1 MPYTPEHKRDTHQK
15 ILESARRLFNRK
27 GFSEVSIDEV
37 MENAGLTHG
46 GFYRHFRNKDQ
57 LYAEAVRRFLCTD
70 APKPWQPTPP
80 RAAMAKKPRGQR
92 VIDAY
97 FSRDHFDD
105 RETCCPLIA
114 LPSDV
119 MRGSD
124 TVKGAYREVLEKLI
138 NVFLDDLDEPQR
150 RERALAL
157 AALCVGGIVTPKC
170 VDDPALADDLRR
182 AAHRQALRIGGWT
195 APTSR
200 RQRKKPQSGR
210 SPNRLVPLMSPRE
223 PHRRAGDD

>member
-1 MPYTPEHKRDTHQK
+1 MPYLPEHKRETREK
-15 ILESARRLFNRK
+15 ILESARRLFNKK

-37 MENAGLTHG
+37 MEDAGLTRG
-46 GFYRHFRNKDQ
+46 GFYRHFREKDE

-70 APKPWQPTPP
+70 APKPWQP
-80 RAAMAKKPRGQR
+80 KPSHLGTARKSRGQR
-92 VIDAY
+92 VVDAY

-124 TVKGAYREVLEKLI
+124 AVKGAYREVLEKLVGI
-138 NVFLDDLDEPQR
+138 FLDDLDEPQR

-157 AALCVGGIVTPKC
+157 AALCVGGVVAPKC
-170 VDDPALADDLRR
+170 VDNPALADDLRR
-182 AAHRQALRIGGWT
+182 AAHRAALRIGGWAT
-195 APTSR
+195 STSR
-200 RQRKKPQSGR
+200 RQRTKPQSGR
-210 SPNRLVPLMSPRE
+210 SSNRLAPPMSPRE
-223 PHRRAGDD
+223 PHHRAGGR

>member
-1 MPYTPEHKRDTHQK
+1 MPYSPAHKRDTREK
-15 ILESARRLFNRK
+15 ILESARRLFNEK

-37 MENAGLTHG
+37 MENAGLTRG
-46 GFYRHFRNKDQ
+46 GFYRHFREKDE
-57 LYAEAVRRFLCTD
+57 LYAEAVRRFLCPD
-70 APKPWQPTPP
+70 ALKPWQSKHSYPG
-80 RAAMAKKPRGQR
+80 MARKPRGQR
-92 VIDAY
+92 VVDAY
-97 FSRDHFDD
+97 FSRDHFND

-124 TVKGAYREVLEKLI
+124 AVKGAYREVLENLVDI
-138 NVFLDDLDEPQR
+138 FVDDLDEPQR
-150 RERALAL
+150 RERALAI
-157 AALCVGGIVTPKC
+157 AALCVGGVVTPKC

-200 RQRKKPQSGR
+200 RQPQSGR
-210 SPNRLVPLMSPRE
+210 SPNRLAPSMSPRE
-223 PHRRAGDD
+223 PHRRAGDR

>member
-1 MPYTPEHKRDTHQK
+1 MPYSREHKHDTRAR
-15 ILESARRLFNRK
+15 ILESARRLFNKK
-27 GFSEVSIDEV
+27 GFFEVSIDEV
-37 MENAGLTHG
+37 MENAGLTRG
-46 GFYRHFRNKDQ
+46 GFYRHFRDKDE

-70 APKPWQPTPP
+70 APKPWQPNPTHPG
-80 RAAMAKKPRGQR
+80 MARRPRGQR
-92 VIDAY
+92 VVDAY

-124 TVKGAYREVLEKLI
+124 AVKAAYREVLEKLVEI
-138 NVFLDDLDEPQR
+138 FLDDLDEPHR

-170 VDDPALADDLRR
+170 VDDPVLADNLRR
-182 AAHRQALRIGGWT
+182 AAYRQALHIGGWT
-195 APTSR
+195 VPTSR
-200 RQRKKPQSGR
+200 RQRTMSQGRR
-210 SPNRLVPLMSPRE
+210 SPSRLAPRSPRE
-223 PHRRAGDD
+223 PHRRVGAR

>member
-1 MPYTPEHKRDTHQK
+1 VLGVE
-15 ILESARRLFNRK
+15 ILGTIRIIFILGHPSFV
-27 GFSEVSIDEV
+27 G
-37 MENAGLTHG
+37 
-46 GFYRHFRNKDQ
+46 YRHGHLATSVMCPFHLHCLPAR
-57 LYAEAVRRFLCTD
+57 
-70 APKPWQPTPP
+70 
-80 RAAMAKKPRGQR
+80 KPRGQR
-92 VIDAY
+92 VVDAY

-105 RETCCPLIA
+105 CETCCPLIA

-124 TVKGAYREVLEKLI
+124 EMKGAYREVLEKLLEI
-138 NVFLDDLDEPQR
+138 FMDDLDEPQR

-157 AALCVGGIVTPKC
+157 AALCVGSIVTPKC